1 MHELRN
7 ERQLAKRNVLHRK
20 KHHCEEDAKESRPD
34 PQLLFRKLLTHV
46 VRSHLSRLVVTG
58 RMLVQGLL
66 RELAAA
72 SVEAVRVGGS
82 VRAEVAV
89 HASAVVGKYFSRS
102 VPNP

>member
-7 ERQLAKRNVLHRK
+7 ERQLAKRNVLPRK
-20 KHHCEEDAKESRPD
+20 KYHCEEDAKKSRAD

-46 VRSHLSRLVVTG
+46 LRSHLSRLVVTG

-72 SVEAVRVGGS
+72 SVGAVRAGVLFAQRS
-82 VRAEVAV
+82 QYMRAQLVQAV
-89 HASAVVGKYFSRS
+89 HGG
-102 VPNP
+102 